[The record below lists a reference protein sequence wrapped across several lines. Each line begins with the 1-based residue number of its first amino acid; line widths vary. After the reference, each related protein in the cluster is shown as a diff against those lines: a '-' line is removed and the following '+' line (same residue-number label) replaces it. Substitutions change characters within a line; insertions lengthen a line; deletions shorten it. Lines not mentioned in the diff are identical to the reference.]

1 MIRYELIC
9 ARGHGFSAW
18 FSSSEAFEEQRRR
31 GLVECPL
38 CGEHRVEKQIMT
50 PAIPSRAGKGTEEPV
65 REGAAAQGPAQA
77 SPAAT
82 AQGNDTARM
91 MRQAIREMHALV
103 RERADYVGER
113 FAQEARR
120 RHAGEGREAERPIWG
135 EASAEE
141 ARELRE
147 EGIDVMPL
155 PPLPD
160 EKN

>member
-9 ARGHGFSAW
+9 ACGHGFSAW
-18 FSSSEAFEEQRRR
+18 FSSSASFEEQRRR

-38 CGEHRVEKQIMT
+38 CGGAQVEKQIMT
-50 PAIPSRAGKGTEEPV
+50 PAIPSRAAK
-65 REGAAAQGPAQA
+65 GAASPEDAPAQEA
-77 SPAAT
+77 ARPAPEPPTGGGEA
-82 AQGNDTARM
+82 ARM

-113 FAQEARR
+113 FVSEARR
-120 RHAGEGREAERPIWG
+120 RHARGEAAKEGARPIWG

-141 ARELRE
+141 ARELRK